1 MSRPAIA
8 SIWIV
13 LLLMCLPVLD
23 PKVAHADDS
32 NYQVD
37 NTGWDGVSTLA
48 ALAEGIG
55 LQVVQER
62 YIEWEDLDSD
72 DLVFLIYPTTLIDS
86 TAVVSFI
93 RNGGR
98 VLIADDFGQAYRVF
112 GRLGGRRSENVTASR
127 YYENK
132 VFAPVAEPTGSHA
145 LSKGISYLT
154 TNHPTT
160 IRNLEGMASVFD
172 FQDGSSVVA
181 TGRIGAGRYVALSD
195 PSVLINRMLQF
206 EGNLQF
212 AINLIRYLV
221 REGQSDR
228 LIILSGDITLAG
240 TPRNQY
246 DDGTWNGAASVLAT
260 NVDGW
265 LDQLNTWLLTT
276 WGLRMVTVLLS
287 SLLAIGVFLSIP
299 RRRSRPLD
307 GSWTRASSP
316 EKLTSMTGIVDSNK
330 TTRVRTSYLL
340 PAAMARDNVNFALEQ
355 FLEEPDPLFS
365 IPEAQLLRKCKD
377 RGGEELAET
386 VQALLPRLRNIP
398 QRAQAAAHWQPRHL
412 GLTELEK
419 IHNHSLALFE
429 QLKLLEKNS

>member
-1 MSRPAIA
+1 
-8 SIWIV
+8 
-13 LLLMCLPVLD
+13 MCFSLGLPLQGTG
-23 PKVAHADDS
+23 VAHADDS

-55 LQVVQER
+55 LQVIQER

-98 VLIADDFGQAYRVF
+98 VLVADDFGQAYRIF
-112 GRLGGRRSENVTASR
+112 GRLGGRRSEDVTASR

-132 VFAPVAEPTGSHA
+132 VFAPVAEPTGSHP
-145 LSKGISYLT
+145 LSDGISYLT

-160 IRNLEGMASVFD
+160 IRNLEGMTSVFD

-181 TGRIGAGRYVALSD
+181 AGRIGAGRYVALSD

-206 EGNLQF
+206 EGNLLF

-221 REGQSDR
+221 RPGQSDR

-276 WGLRMVTVLLS
+276 WGLRMLTVLLS
-287 SLLAIGVFLSIP
+287 TLLAIGVFLSIP

-316 EKLTSMTGIVDSNK
+316 EKLTSMAVIVDLNK
-330 TTRVRTSYLL
+330 TPRVRTSYLL
-340 PAAMARDNVNFALEQ
+340 PAAMARDNINSALEQ
-355 FLEEPDPLFS
+355 FLDEPDPLFS
-365 IPEAQLLRKCKD
+365 IPEPQLLRKCKD

-386 VQALLPRLRNIP
+386 LRSLLPRLRNIP

-412 GLTELEK
+412 GLSELEK